1 MPPLIDLNNLETND
15 NFDIIIIEVDQIAS
29 DASNRV
35 FALLIDDEERKC
47 MVELNS
53 YEASMLSFVMK
64 DLHKNSHI
72 QTIYQI
78 LLRYINYQGVNIDKI
93 VIESKVGDIVYA
105 TITLVDQK
113 HDRIFSVISLADA
126 MILSLMSNRPLQA
139 VKKVWEEMDE
149 FDEWD
154 YEYFTLDDDEDED

>member
-1 MPPLIDLNNLETND
+1 
-15 NFDIIIIEVDQIAS
+15 
-29 DASNRV
+29 
-35 FALLIDDEERKC
+35 
-47 MVELNS
+47 
-53 YEASMLSFVMK
+53 
-64 DLHKNSHI
+64 
-72 QTIYQI
+72 
-78 LLRYINYQGVNIDKI
+78 VNIDKI

>member
-1 MPPLIDLNNLETND
+1 MPPLIDLNNLETDD

-29 DASNRV
+29 DVSNRV

-78 LLRYINYQGVNIDKI
+78 LLRNINN
-93 VIESKVGDIVYA
+93 
-105 TITLVDQK
+105 
-113 HDRIFSVISLADA
+113 F
-126 MILSLMSNRPLQA
+126 
-139 VKKVWEEMDE
+139 
-149 FDEWD
+149 
-154 YEYFTLDDDEDED
+154 